1 MILPAAA
8 DRSIVIFKIW
18 PSLAYGT
25 RLALSLG
32 LIGAGIAAQ
41 VATESFLWGG
51 FLVIVGNLFL
61 LVSGYDNRVDFATYD
76 PAAEWVRVELSRLEE
91 LGQLDRDIRQW
102 DISALDVTNPLG
114 AVVFILVAAGMAAL
128 GFFFPGPVRILVLD
142 AAVLLLPHWLT
153 GVRSVLRLPKLLV
166 KVETLQH
173 LLEAARNDLVEH
185 RVNLLMLLR
194 GADTQV
200 PDDVK
205 LRVDPTGKHADFLG
219 LYGQVVL
226 NEVQGRSFPY
236 FYVVLV
242 ARRGFGLNDAYQG
255 YRPPGGITSEFKLQE
270 EVEVLVIR
278 QTTTKTSGYH
288 TEPWATEAI
297 LNEGLRLAQQVAGGN
312 RS

>member
-8 DRSIVIFKIW
+8 DRSIVVFKIW

-25 RLALSLG
+25 RLAVSLG
-32 LIGAGIAAQ
+32 LIAAGIAVQ

-51 FLVIVGNLFL
+51 LLLIVGNLFL

-91 LGQLDRDIRQW
+91 LGKLDREIRQW

-114 AVVFILVAAGMAAL
+114 AVVFVLVAAGMAAL
-128 GFFFPGPVRILVLD
+128 AIFFPGPVRILVLD
-142 AAVLLLPHWLT
+142 AAVLLLPHWVT

-166 KVETLQH
+166 KVDTLQRV
-173 LLEAARNDLVEH
+173 LAAARAELTDH
-185 RVNLLMLLR
+185 RVHLLMLLR
-194 GADTQV
+194 GAGTRV

-226 NEVQGRSFPY
+226 NEVQGRSYPY

-242 ARRGFGLNDAYQG
+242 ARRGFGLNDAYQQ
-255 YRPPGGITSEFKLQE
+255 YRAPGGITSEFKLQD
-270 EVEVLVIR
+270 EVEVLVVR

-288 TEPWATEAI
+288 TEPWATDAI
-297 LNEGLRLAQQVAGGN
+297 LSEGLRLAKRVSGG
-312 RS
+312 SSS